1 MLNRFEQFTFVISGI
16 YRSIQ
21 KIEREEMD
29 KYGLKGGYAQYLIAM
44 ARFPEGITA
53 AQLCEICDL
62 DKAAVSRS
70 LNEMEQRGLLVRDT
84 SAGAY
89 RAKLRL
95 TAAGNEAVAYV
106 RKKAAAAVEAAGH
119 KLSDQQREVLYNA
132 LESIFTRLQ
141 TISKEGIPE

>member
-53 AQLCEICDL
+53 GSNDLIDL